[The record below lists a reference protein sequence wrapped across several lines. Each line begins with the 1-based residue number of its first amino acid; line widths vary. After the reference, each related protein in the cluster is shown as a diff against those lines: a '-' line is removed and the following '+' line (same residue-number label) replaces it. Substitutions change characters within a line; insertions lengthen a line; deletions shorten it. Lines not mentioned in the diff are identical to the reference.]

1 MANEAENH
9 LTSTPTVA
17 KKKKRWWIIVLDIV
31 LLIIFLL
38 ALAVSANVIY
48 LTSAYGEPF
57 YVNGASM
64 YPTLNKNG
72 YRLVDGEYIP
82 LTWNDSHNDE
92 GDIVDYG
99 WAKSG
104 STGNWRTTLS
114 RYDIVITYFYSDY
127 LDPDN
132 LVLNSSASLK
142 IKRVIGLP
150 GETVKLE
157 YDESNTAWGKTT
169 ITYPDGSTEI
179 LPNLYDESDFPDLP
193 NGYKYEGLDVN
204 RTGKW
209 KLGDDEYFLV
219 GDNRAA
225 SHSEDSR
232 SKKVGPVKADFI
244 QGKAYLLTGQR
255 ELVREEGK
263 LTPKFSLSHLSF
275 PWDYVK
281 LDDWL

>member
-1 MANEAENH
+1 MANEPENR

-31 LLIIFLL
+31 LLVVFLL

-72 YRLVDGEYIP
+72 YRLEDGEYVP
-82 LTWNDSHNDE
+82 LTWNDSHNKE

-99 WAKSG
+99 WARSG
-104 STGNWRTTLS
+104 STGNWRSTLS
-114 RYDIVITYFYSDY
+114 RFDIVITYFPTDY
-127 LDPDN
+127 LDPDS
-132 LVLNSSASLK
+132 LVLSPSASLK

-150 GETVKLE
+150 GEKVKLE
-157 YDESNTAWGKTT
+157 YDENNTAWGKTT
-169 ITYPDGSTEI
+169 ITYEDGTSEV
-179 LPNLYDESDFPDLP
+179 LPNLYDEEDFPPLP
-193 NGYKYEGLDVN
+193 NGYQYEGID
-204 RTGKW
+204 RTRLNEW

-232 SKKVGPVKADFI
+232 SPKIGPIKGDFI

-255 ELVREEGK
+255 ELVREDGE
-263 LTPKFSLSHLSF
+263 LTPKFSWSGLSF

-281 LDDWL
+281 LDEWL